1 MQRHSVIFLVRNSKH
16 TSPPRV
22 SPNSQYEA
30 PAKSADRFAH
40 VPLYKRIQN
49 LIENSRLFRP
59 AFNQSVADKLT
70 MVSAVLAIY
79 HLTLAVC
86 FALIPAIRAAA
97 DVIQLNVTIGIMG
110 IILFVLFR
118 RSPVPPKFA
127 NLILFSIILFAV
139 FNALY
144 YLSISRE
151 MRQSIFLLFVMI
163 GASQFFLSI
172 RWFSFMMVMTFASW
186 YLIAWRLL
194 EGSVFYFGFILFVGA
209 AAAVVV
215 FIVRRDAHQRFEWLR
230 RQDLK
235 RQDELQYRA
244 QQLEKSQGIVQQI
257 GSILVIDELLDQS
270 VDLIAE
276 QFEIDQVNLFLLD
289 RDQKVLELRARSS
302 GKVLTHSLELP
313 NDESNLIGWV
323 INNGRYRHTKDVH
336 HESLYTQLDPENNVG
351 CQLDLPLRDGR
362 NIFGVL
368 SLQRQQIHGFDA
380 EDVLHLQLLAS
391 QFANSLRNAL
401 SYQRERSARR
411 FAETLQET
419 GNALAS
425 TLEWDAIIDMIL
437 ERLVELVHYDR
448 AAILVQSDN
457 QLEFVAF
464 RGFPD
469 SLQPRDIFVQ
479 LENESIF
486 KQIVETKRPYS
497 LNDALEH
504 PDWQSV
510 GSLTPARS
518 WLGVPLL
525 QSGEVIGMLSLTRE
539 TLNPYQQPEVELAV
553 TFAGQAALALENAR
567 LYEETTRFNQ
577 QLEYE
582 VRQRTEAIQIAYE
595 ELEQLNRNKSDFIS
609 VVSHELRTPL
619 TILHGYTQMLLQD
632 KIILEDQ
639 MRRTL
644 VKGIETGSGR
654 LADIIN
660 SMLDVVK
667 IENKELN
674 LFHSQLSI
682 PAMVKMVLDDLFELM
697 SDRHLTLTVE
707 EMPDVPMIYADPDMM
722 KKVFYH
728 LLINAVKYTP
738 DGGHISIS
746 GQRYKLAGGVL
757 SSSVEIVVKD
767 SGIGIDSA
775 MRELIFT
782 KFYQTGEVSLHSS
795 SKTQFKG
802 GGPGLGLAIVKGI
815 IEAHNGRIWVES
827 RGHDETAF
835 PGSEFHIVIP
845 INWPENETSP
855 ETLQESV
862 VE

>member
-1 MQRHSVIFLVRNSKH
+1 
-16 TSPPRV
+16 
-22 SPNSQYEA
+22 
-30 PAKSADRFAH
+30 
-40 VPLYKRIQN
+40 
-49 LIENSRLFRP
+49 
-59 AFNQSVADKLT
+59 

-79 HLTLAVC
+79 HLTLAIC
-86 FALIPAIRAAA
+86 FAFIPAIRAASE
-97 DVIQLNVTIGIMG
+97 VIQLNVTVGIMG
-110 IILFVLFR
+110 VVLFLLFKR
-118 RSPVPPKFA
+118 APAPPKYA
-127 NLILFSIILFAV
+127 NLILSSIILFAV
-139 FNALY
+139 INALY
-144 YLSISRE
+144 YLSFSRE

-172 RWFSFMMVMTFASW
+172 RWFSFMMAITLGSW
-186 YLIAWRLL
+186 FLIAWQLL
-194 EGSVFYFGFILFVGA
+194 GGSVFYFGFILFVGA

-215 FIVRRDAHQRFEWLR
+215 FVVRRDAHHRFEWLR
-230 RQDLK
+230 RKDLN
-235 RQDELQYRA
+235 RQKVLQYRA
-244 QQLEKSQGIVQQI
+244 QQLEKSQAIAWQI
-257 GSILVIDELLDQS
+257 GSILTVDQLLDQT
-270 VDLIAE
+270 VELIAK
-276 QFEIDQVNLFLLD
+276 QFDFSFVNLFLLD
-289 RDQKVLELRARSS
+289 GDQKLLELRAYDGDYVDGENHISI
-302 GKVLTHSLELP
+302 ELP
-313 NDESNLIGWV
+313 IDESNLQGWV
-323 INNGRYRHTKDVH
+323 VKNGRYRHTPDVSD
-336 HESLYTQLDPENNVG
+336 EALYTSLFPQQTVG
-351 CQLDLPLRDGR
+351 SQLDLPLRDGR
-362 NIFGVL
+362 GIFGVL
-368 SLQRQQIHGFDA
+368 SLQWEHTNGFDS
-380 EDVLHLQLLAS
+380 EDILYLQLLAS
-391 QFANSLRNAL
+391 QVANSIRNAT

-411 FAETLQET
+411 LAETLQET

-437 ERLVELVHYDR
+437 GRLFELVHYDR
-448 AAILVQSDN
+448 AAVLVQNEN

-464 RGFPD
+464 RGFPE
-469 SLQPRDIFVQ
+469 SMEPRNIFVQ

-497 LNDALEH
+497 LQDALEH
-504 PDWQSV
+504 PDWQAV
-510 GSLTPARS
+510 GSFSPARS
-518 WLGVPLL
+518 WLGVPLI
-525 QSGEVIGMLSLTRE
+525 QSGAVIGMLSLTRE
-539 TLNPYQQPEVELAV
+539 TLNPYQKHEVELAA
-553 TFAGQAALALENAR
+553 TFAGQAAIALENAR

-674 LFHSQLSI
+674 LFHSQVSI
-682 PAMVKMVLDDLFELM
+682 PAMSKMVMDDLFDLM
-697 SDRHLTLTVE
+697 RDRNLTLNVE
-707 EMPDVPMIYADPDMM
+707 EMPDVPLIYADPDMM
-722 KKVFYH
+722 KKVLYH

-738 DGGHISIS
+738 DGGTITVQ
-746 GQRYKLAGGVL
+746 GKRYKLAGGVL

-767 SGIGIDSA
+767 SGIGIDSS

-815 IEAHNGRIWVES
+815 VEAHNGRIWVES
-827 RGHDETAF
+827 RGYDETGL
-835 PGSEFHIVIP
+835 PGSEFHIVLP
-845 INWPENETSP
+845 INWPESDEAA
-855 ETLQESV
+855 ETLKQSF

>member
-1 MQRHSVIFLVRNSKH
+1 
-16 TSPPRV
+16 
-22 SPNSQYEA
+22 
-30 PAKSADRFAH
+30 
-40 VPLYKRIQN
+40 
-49 LIENSRLFRP
+49 
-59 AFNQSVADKLT
+59 
-70 MVSAVLAIY
+70 
-79 HLTLAVC
+79 
-86 FALIPAIRAAA
+86 
-97 DVIQLNVTIGIMG
+97 
-110 IILFVLFR
+110 
-118 RSPVPPKFA
+118 
-127 NLILFSIILFAV
+127 
-139 FNALY
+139 
-144 YLSISRE
+144 
-151 MRQSIFLLFVMI
+151 
-163 GASQFFLSI
+163 
-172 RWFSFMMVMTFASW
+172 MMVMTFASW